1 MLKAG
6 LKVADQHLDTA
17 VKYKVK
23 RRCAYHPQNT
33 KKPAA
38 IHQDDDEETSRRLS
52 TAVIANWNSMEW
64 TKAQSL
70 WGGPTK
76 TFCVEDE
83 PEQLVFSYWTSPTK
97 AFVSSV

>member
-38 IHQDDDEETSRRLS
+38 IHQDDDEKTSRRLS
-52 TAVIANWNSMEW
+52 TAVIAN
-64 TKAQSL
+64 
-70 WGGPTK
+70 
-76 TFCVEDE
+76 
-83 PEQLVFSYWTSPTK
+83 
-97 AFVSSV
+97 

>member
-17 VKYKVK
+17 VKYKVI
-23 RRCAYHPQNT
+23 CAYHPQNT

-38 IHQDDDEETSRRLS
+38 IYQDDDEETLRRLH

-76 TFCVEDE
+76 TFVWKTN
-83 PEQLVFSYWTSPTK
+83 LSN
-97 AFVSSV
+97 